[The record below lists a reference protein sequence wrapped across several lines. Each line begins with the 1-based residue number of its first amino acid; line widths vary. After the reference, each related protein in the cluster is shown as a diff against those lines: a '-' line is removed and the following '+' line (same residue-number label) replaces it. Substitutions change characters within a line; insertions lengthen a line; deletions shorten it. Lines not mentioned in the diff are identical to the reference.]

1 MKQRNKMR
9 IRDMTHDYW
18 IYFWGKNYV
27 QKDLENEKN
36 RLIIDGK
43 TSNDGD
49 ASTNRKILKNCW
61 RIRMCT

>member
-18 IYFWGKNYV
+18 IYFEENYV

-36 RLIIDGK
+36 RLRNDGK

-49 ASTNRKILKNCW
+49 ASTMHSPKWSTILWN
-61 RIRMCT
+61 